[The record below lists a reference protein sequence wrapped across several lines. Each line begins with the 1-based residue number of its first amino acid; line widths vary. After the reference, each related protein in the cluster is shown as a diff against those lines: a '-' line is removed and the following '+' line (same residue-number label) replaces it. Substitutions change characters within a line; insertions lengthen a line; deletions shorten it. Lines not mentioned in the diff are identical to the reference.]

1 VQEIPD
7 YQKFFQS
14 LFQKIQTHAAAQ
26 NRHELERPIQTGIR

>member
-1 VQEIPD
+1 VQEIPE
-7 YQKFFQS
+7 YQEFFQS